1 MKIIIS
7 ERQYN
12 LLLTEQP
19 QVLTNALNGIK
30 FIGGLVTLVEAITRA
45 YNLASGKKMKEYLE
59 RVQSLTKQSL
69 AGGRVDLTEEEMAI
83 IREQSKIVLNGVAN
97 EYGYDNWNELKNER
111 IRKVNELIKKG
122 GT

>member
-30 FIGGLVTLVEAITRA
+30 FIGGLIVLVEAITRA

-59 RVQSLTKQSL
+59 RVQSLSKQSL
-69 AGGRVDLTEEEMAI
+69 AGGRVDLTEEEMAT

-97 EYGYDNWNELKNER
+97 EYGYGNWNELKNER

>member
-30 FIGGLVTLVEAITRA
+30 FIGGLVALVEAITRA

-69 AGGRVDLTEEEMAI
+69 AGGRVDLTEEEMAT

>member
-1 MKIIIS
+1 MKIILS

-12 LLLTEQP
+12 LLLTEQR
-19 QVLTNALNGIK
+19 QALTNALNGIK

>member
-69 AGGRVDLTEEEMAI
+69 AGGRVDLTEEEMAT
-83 IREQSKIVLNGVAN
+83 IREQSKIVLNRVAN

>member
-69 AGGRVDLTEEEMAI
+69 AGGRVDLTEEEMAT